1 MKNQESNQPP
11 EQNNDTSRR
20 DLLRTALAA
29 AAVIGGGQ
37 SARAQSTGEPKQVGK
52 TVIGMPFEP
61 RDQVRMG
68 LVGAGGR
75 GTGMLKEYL
84 AAGNLQV
91 TAVCDVV
98 KDHALNAQSIVE
110 RAGQKPPAIYTGSDT
125 AFENLAARDDIDF
138 VYIATPWVWHV
149 PAALA
154 AMTHGK
160 HAFIEVP
167 AATTLEDCW
176 KLVNTSEQTRRH
188 CLICENCCYGYNEL
202 MILNM
207 VRDGAFGD
215 LYHGEGAYLHDLRR
229 LLFADEGE
237 GLWRRF
243 PHTKY
248 NGNLYPTHG
257 LGPVAN
263 YMSVNRGDRFDYMV
277 SMSSRERGLDVWREA
292 NVPKDSP
299 KWKEKYICG
308 DMSTSL
314 IRTANGLTIVLKND
328 TVNPRPYDRL
338 NTIEGTK
345 GIFHDYPPRIYFDG
359 TDPEEFS
366 GIDKFKAQYEHPFWK
381 SQAEQA
387 QKMGGHGGMD
397 FIMVSR
403 LVECMRKGL
412 PPDIDVYDAAAWS
425 APGPLSEASVA
436 QRGAPQDFP
445 DFTRGLW
452 KQKRSSFGS

>member
-1 MKNQESNQPP
+1 MKNQESNQPT

-37 SARAQSTGEPKQVGK
+37 SARAQSNSEPKQVGK

-91 TAVCDVV
+91 TAVCDIV

-125 AFENLAARDDIDF
+125 AFESLAARDDIDF
-138 VYIATPWVWHV
+138 VYIATPWEWHV
-149 PAALA
+149 PAGVA

-243 PHTKY
+243 PHTKL

-277 SMSSRERGLDVWREA
+277 SMSSRERGLDAWREA
-292 NVPKDSP
+292 HIPKDSP

-366 GIDKFKAQYEHPFWK
+366 GIDKFKAQYEHQFWK

-387 QKMGGHGGMD
+387 QKMGGHGG
-397 FIMVSR
+397 
-403 LVECMRKGL
+403 
-412 PPDIDVYDAAAWS
+412 
-425 APGPLSEASVA
+425 
-436 QRGAPQDFP
+436 
-445 DFTRGLW
+445 
-452 KQKRSSFGS
+452 

>member
-1 MKNQESNQPP
+1 MNDLPIRFWSTTLVSTRFSFGKRIDSSVGLGASAFGGASAADGFGDEPQEASKPAKARTKTVAMRIASSISAIRLSRAPAGRRNVICSYGDTSLEHVMKNQESNKLI

-37 SARAQSTGEPKQVGK
+37 PARAQASGEPKQVGK

-154 AMTHGK
+154 AMSHGM

-314 IRTANGLTIVLKND
+314 IRTVNGLTIVLKND
-328 TVNPRPYDRL
+328 TVN
-338 NTIEGTK
+338 
-345 GIFHDYPPRIYFDG
+345 
-359 TDPEEFS
+359 
-366 GIDKFKAQYEHPFWK
+366 
-381 SQAEQA
+381 
-387 QKMGGHGGMD
+387 
-397 FIMVSR
+397 
-403 LVECMRKGL
+403 
-412 PPDIDVYDAAAWS
+412 
-425 APGPLSEASVA
+425 
-436 QRGAPQDFP
+436 
-445 DFTRGLW
+445 
-452 KQKRSSFGS
+452 

>member
-215 LYHGEGAYLHDLRR
+215 LYHGGGAYLHDLRR

-425 APGPLSEASVA
+425 APGPLS
-436 QRGAPQDFP
+436 
-445 DFTRGLW
+445 
-452 KQKRSSFGS
+452 